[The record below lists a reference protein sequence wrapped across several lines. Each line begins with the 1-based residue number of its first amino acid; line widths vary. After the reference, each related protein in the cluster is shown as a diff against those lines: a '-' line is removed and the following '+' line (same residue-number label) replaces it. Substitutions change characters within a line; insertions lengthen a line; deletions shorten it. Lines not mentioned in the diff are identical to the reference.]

1 MLPYFEKGDME
12 TLLPVMAERG
22 EIYDVVNIDCVL
34 DMVDDINV
42 CLGRIKVVMGKQSN
56 SRPYRIF

>member
-1 MLPYFEKGDME
+1 ME

>member
-22 EIYDVVNIDCVL
+22 EIYVVNIDCVL